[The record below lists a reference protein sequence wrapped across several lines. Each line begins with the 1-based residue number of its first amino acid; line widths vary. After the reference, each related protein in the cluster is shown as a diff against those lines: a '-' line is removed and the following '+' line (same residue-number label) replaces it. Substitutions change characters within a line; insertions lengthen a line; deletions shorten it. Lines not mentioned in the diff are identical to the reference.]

1 MAVIKAISSRATV
14 SKIHDYLTKEEKTE
28 YKLISG
34 VNCNPDNMVN
44 DFNTT
49 KELYNKN
56 GGVQYQHIIQ
66 SFDPHDDITPDKA
79 HKLGLELA
87 EKQFKGYEVFV
98 VTHKDKEHIHNHF
111 VVNSVSYETGLKYK
125 ASNKSLWDIKRESN
139 RICEREHLK
148 VLDLNHKA
156 KERLTSAELRME
168 LRGKETW
175 KGELKECIN
184 FAKKRCSNME
194 EFRNCLKSEFNID
207 TRVTNKTISYKHP
220 ERSQSIRGGKLG
232 TDYDKEELL
241 NEFIRKE
248 KTVDRGERNRDT
260 TERAENI
267 NAPNVDWSAI
277 RDNVQGERD
286 RVSEQPSDD
295 VIGEIQ
301 QKVRGVKD
309 RTDKAIGKYKEP
321 DKELAD
327 KQRGLGRENEGI
339 AKGLHRRAKE
349 RDFGLDR

>member
-1 MAVIKAISSRATV
+1 MAIIKAISSRATV
-14 SKIHDYLTKEEKTE
+14 SKIHDYLAQEEKTE

-44 DFNTT
+44 EFNAT

-66 SFDPHDDITPDKA
+66 SFDPHDDITPEKA

-184 FAKKRCSNME
+184 FAKKRCGNME
-194 EFRNCLKSEFNID
+194 EFRNYLKSEFNID

-220 ERSQSIRGGKLG
+220 ERSQGIRGGKLG
-232 TDYDKEELL
+232 ADYDKEELL

-248 KTVDRGERNRDT
+248 KTVDRGERDRDT
-260 TERAENI
+260 TERAGNI
-267 NAPNVDWSAI
+267 NAPNVDWGA
-277 RDNVQGERD
+277 VERATRGQED
-286 RVSEQPSDD
+286 RLSKQSSDGI
-295 VIGEIQ
+295 IGEIQ
-301 QKVRGVKD
+301 RKVRAVEE
-309 RTDKAIGKYKEP
+309 RTNRATGEYKESIAEP
-321 DKELAD
+321 KEE
-327 KQRGLGRENEGI
+327 QRPIKSEHERNI
-339 AKGLHRRAKE
+339 NRVHRPTKS

>member
-1 MAVIKAISSRATV
+1 MAIIKAISSRATV
-14 SKIHDYLTKEEKTE
+14 SKIHDYLAQEEKTE

-44 DFNTT
+44 EFNAT

-66 SFDPHDDITPDKA
+66 SFAPHDDITPEKA

-156 KERLTSAELRME
+156 KERLTSTELRME
-168 LRGKETW
+168 LSGKETW

-207 TRVTNKTISYKHP
+207 TRATNKTISYKHP

-267 NAPNVDWSAI
+267 NAPNVDWGAI
-277 RDNVQGERD
+277 ERATGSKED
-286 RVSEQPSDD
+286 RLSKQSSDGI
-295 VIGEIQ
+295 IGEIQ
-301 QKVRGVKD
+301 RKVRAVEE
-309 RTDKAIGKYKEP
+309 RTNRATGEYKESIAEP
-321 DKELAD
+321 KEE
-327 KQRGLGRENEGI
+327 QRPIKSEHERNI
-339 AKGLHRRAKE
+339 NRVHRPTKS